1 MEESP
6 EFGYTQAMFNLAY
19 VYFCPDA
26 ESRSRF
32 VQHIR
37 EAEKLSESSGAARE
51 VIYTDMENCLQIFW
65 MWVFRC
71 EFVVE

>member
-1 MEESP
+1 MEESS

-19 VYFCPDA
+19 MYFCPDA

-37 EAEKLSESSGAARE
+37 EAEKLSESSGIARE
-51 VIYTDMENCLQIFW
+51 VINVNTDNYLDLCLLFLS
-65 MWVFRC
+65 
-71 EFVVE
+71 

>member
-1 MEESP
+1 MEDSS
-6 EFGYTQAMFNLAY
+6 EFGFTQAMFNLAY

-37 EAEKLSESSGAARE
+37 EAEKLSESSGTARE
-51 VIYTDMENCLQIFW
+51 VIYLSTDDCLQIFW
-65 MWVFRC
+65 IWD
-71 EFVVE
+71 FVR